1 MGLSKKKSYT
11 ECLCFLSIE
20 AGKIYLKVSH
30 FQALVRIGQTNQ
42 STANCFIT
50 NSGRPPLISLSR
62 KEGSRA
68 RIQSIQL
75 TRSTFSDQIINLI
88 ILAPSHHSHLT
99 QGTRMPADLQ
109 QTAKHQSGMKGRC
122 CFILGLSKTD
132 AIISFSCLIKTDI
145 YH

>member
-62 KEGSRA
+62 KEVSRA
-68 RIQSIQL
+68 RIQSIQPSAVHFPTKL
-75 TRSTFSDQIINLI
+75 LI
-88 ILAPSHHSHLT
+88 
-99 QGTRMPADLQ
+99 
-109 QTAKHQSGMKGRC
+109 
-122 CFILGLSKTD
+122 
-132 AIISFSCLIKTDI
+132 
-145 YH
+145 

>member
-20 AGKIYLKVSH
+20 GKIYLKVSH

-62 KEGSRA
+62 KEVSRA
-68 RIQSIQL
+68 RIQSIQ
-75 TRSTFSDQIINLI
+75 
-88 ILAPSHHSHLT
+88 P
-99 QGTRMPADLQ
+99 PAVHFPTKL
-109 QTAKHQSGMKGRC
+109 
-122 CFILGLSKTD
+122 
-132 AIISFSCLIKTDI
+132 
-145 YH
+145 